1 MTVVEAKE
9 DYQIRPAIVYGNA
22 NEIYRSTVAWAH
34 LRGFQVDELDAASG
48 LIQLRT
54 LGETTADA
62 DRYVKFPIIDKKQGK
77 PLATFEEWQSV
88 YGEDLDSRVTVSVL
102 VRDAGREGSRVH
114 IRTRWILDFKTNY
127 TWSRYLEGIP
137 AQIRGTSNGELER
150 DLLDWLRADIGPQT
164 KPFGATD

>member
-9 DYQIRPAIVYGNA
+9 DYQIRPAIVYGSA

-62 DRYVKFPIIDKKQGK
+62 DRYVKFPIIDKKG
-77 PLATFEEWQSV
+77 
-88 YGEDLDSRVTVSVL
+88 
-102 VRDAGREGSRVH
+102 
-114 IRTRWILDFKTNY
+114 
-127 TWSRYLEGIP
+127 
-137 AQIRGTSNGELER
+137 
-150 DLLDWLRADIGPQT
+150 
-164 KPFGATD
+164 